1 MPAAN
6 VEERG
11 EGEQH
16 HLRVLGVLLGTS
28 AEARL
33 LRQAVRPPM
42 VLGSVEDRLRVLP
55 ALRELTPD
63 VIVFG
68 MQDRYRLPTAPL
80 VSQCARERPGC
91 RIVVL
96 CAAPPRRSGAIL
108 AASRVCGAAAR
119 RARPH
124 AILAAS
130 RAGARVLVAPTPHE
144 LSSLFQRL
152 ARALVSEPVLDFEAL
167 TPVQPPMLRRLLCAA
182 AMTVAGDGGVGTLA
196 RNLRVSTR
204 TLSRHTRQTS
214 LLPPK
219 ALLTAVRVLWACALM
234 ESAGRD
240 LRSVARAT
248 GFAGPDAMRL
258 AIRRYLA
265 PVAVDEPTTPLPS
278 YRDALHQVV
287 GALGG
292 HLTA

>member
-1 MPAAN
+1 MPAAI

-108 AASRVCGAAAR
+108 AASR
-119 RARPH
+119 
-124 AILAAS
+124 
-130 RAGARVLVAPTPHE
+130 AGARVLVAPTPHE
-144 LSSLFQRL
+144 LSSLFQGL

-204 TLSRHTRQTS
+204 TLSRYTRQTS
-214 LLPPK
+214 RLPPK
-219 ALLTAVRVLWACALM
+219 ALLAAVRVLWACALM